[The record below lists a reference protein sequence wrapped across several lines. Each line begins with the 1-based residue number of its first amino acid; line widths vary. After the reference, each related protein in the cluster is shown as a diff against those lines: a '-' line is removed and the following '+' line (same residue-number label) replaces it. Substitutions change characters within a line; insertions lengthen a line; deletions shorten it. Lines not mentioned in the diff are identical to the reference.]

1 MVGKLL
7 HGIASS
13 VAGGIIQGF
22 AGVRKTLVDSFG
34 MVVSY
39 HNESMKFAR
48 SAGMSL
54 QQAHAY
60 TKVLT
65 TRAAELGQKYGLAAS
80 EVQNLERN
88 LQNAVSRQLMLS
100 DDQAEKMVQINRL
113 VGEGVSSTY
122 SEQMV
127 SRMGAQIDT
136 VQGAIAKAYG
146 TAMKSGL
153 NAEKMTQKISQNLS
167 MANRLSFRNGIDG
180 LTRMA
185 MLSEKMG
192 MNMQS
197 VESAAGNFMELDKA
211 IENAAHLQ
219 MLGGSAAAMFG
230 NPLTAAYEANYD
242 PEAFTKRMSD
252 SLATYATFDA
262 SKGISNINGMNMD
275 FVRNIAKAMGISTEE
290 AASMAKKQAEVRY
303 KENTYGTTFDVM
315 SGGDQMKRDMLI
327 NKSTIQNGRLG
338 MVSMKDNKF
347 HEMSY
352 YQSGEGKKEMD
363 EMMAMYG
370 KSDSEIMMDIAST
383 EKTINE
389 QIHGF
394 FTSISGT
401 IGKLF
406 VESGIM
412 PKIQNFIDEKGAM
425 LVQKVSEGVDWMLK
439 QNWEE
444 RWKQITGWVDTVKS
458 YGDTIITVLKWGF
471 GLWVAGKVLGGI
483 KSILGIGKGIFGR
496 RGASAGASGGS
507 SGGGLW
513 KGIKNG
519 ASAVGNALK
528 NGAKAIGNAV
538 SSGVKAL
545 GPVFKSIG
553 NAFTKA
559 GQAIGSAAK
568 SDGTWIANAGTALK
582 AYGNFAV
589 KEFQAMRAAG
599 NSVFKSVTSLM
610 KGSTIATNS
619 AGRLYST
626 TTGQFVSKNAA
637 RGIKLAKIGGG
648 VLTGLQV
655 GISGY
660 QAYSAINSYGSQ
672 REQLNQALQS
682 GQISQDEYN
691 SRLRGAQD
699 DKNKAVGGAV
709 GSVAGMAL
717 GTALAGPIGAAI
729 GGFIG
734 DKVGGFIGKNWNN
747 IKDGAKKAGQWLSD
761 KGKQAASALA
771 TGAVN
776 AARGLARGA
785 MSAFSFAGRIGSAV
799 GKAGVAALKWAG
811 NKIIGGAN
819 KVTALV
825 TPKPTGGREYIYN
838 PGNTSVSNVNGNKI
852 TVKDFNVNISGTIK
866 IDAGRNFTNIDAST
880 LLRDQAFVNQ
890 LKNVIKDSINNDM
903 NGGRFMNDPA
913 TRRGQVSSTSVV
925 GKL

>member
-13 VAGGIIQGF
+13 VAGGIVQGF

-113 VGEGVSSTY
+113 VGEGVSSAY

-127 SRMGAQIDT
+127 TRMGAQIDT

-242 PEAFTKRMSD
+242 PEAFAKRMSD
-252 SLATYATFDA
+252 SLASYATFDA
-262 SKGISNINGMNMD
+262 SKGISSINGMNMD

-303 KENTYGTTFDVM
+303 KENTFGTTLDRM
-315 SGGDQMKRDMLI
+315 SGGDEMKRDMLI
-327 NKSTIQNGRLG
+327 NKSTIQNGQLG

-370 KSDSEIMMDIAST
+370 KSDSEIMMEIAST

-389 QIHGF
+389 QIQGF

-425 LVQKVSEGVDWMLK
+425 LVQKVSDGVDWILNGGLTK
-439 QNWEE
+439 WWGDKWQWLQNVWDTTKKWGAGIAAVLGVIAA
-444 RWKQITGWVDTVKS
+444 WKIGKGALSITRGARAGITRGGGRLGRAVKS
-458 YGDTIITVLKWGF
+458 VLNTGKNANIGK
-471 GLWVAGKVLGGI
+471 GLTYMKNQFTGSRAA
-483 KSILGIGKGIFGR
+483 GKGIFKSIGAMFTTHKNAAGKLVGR
-496 RGASAGASGGS
+496 TGNGAGWGFVSKAGVSGMKLLRGATGVGLAGMAGNYFADKGIFGKEGSAGSQIVKAGSTALEYGALGATIGSIIPGVGTIIGG
-507 SGGGLW
+507 
-513 KGIKNG
+513 
-519 ASAVGNALK
+519 AVGALG
-528 NGAKAIGNAV
+528 GAVKGWYDSQAKQYKGFGDFANSKFSAMKNAV
-538 SSGVKAL
+538 SSVAG
-545 GPVFKSIG
+545 SIADG
-553 NAFTKA
+553 AK
-559 GQAIGSAAK
+559 SAAK
-568 SDGTWIANAGTALK
+568 WVNDGVGKVIKWFGFKTNEGEAKPKKYATGGIVTGGTPGRDSVRALLTP
-582 AYGNFAV
+582 GERV
-589 KEFQAMRAAG
+589 
-599 NSVFKSVTSLM
+599 L
-610 KGSTIATNS
+610 TNS
-619 AGRLYST
+619 QYQELLRPRTPLGKASIAALEWVR
-626 TTGQFVSKNAA
+626 SK
-637 RGIKLAKIGGG
+637 I
-648 VLTGLQV
+648 
-655 GISGY
+655 
-660 QAYSAINSYGSQ
+660 
-672 REQLNQALQS
+672 
-682 GQISQDEYN
+682 
-691 SRLRGAQD
+691 
-699 DKNKAVGGAV
+699 
-709 GSVAGMAL
+709 M
-717 GTALAGPIGAAI
+717 GAA
-729 GGFIG
+729 
-734 DKVGGFIGKNWNN
+734 NN
-747 IKDGAKKAGQWLSD
+747 P
-761 KGKQAASALA
+761 
-771 TGAVN
+771 
-776 AARGLARGA
+776 
-785 MSAFSFAGRIGSAV
+785 
-799 GKAGVAALKWAG
+799 
-811 NKIIGGAN
+811 
-819 KVTALV
+819 TAIV
-825 TPKPTGGREYIYN
+825 KPKPTGGREYIYN
-838 PGNTSVSNVNGNKI
+838 PGGTSTSTVNGNKI

>member
-1 MVGKLL
+1 MIVDKIVGAITGGL
-7 HGIASS
+7 S
-13 VAGGIIQGF
+13 VAFQGI
-22 AGVRKTLVDSFG
+22 RKTLVDSFSL
-34 MVVSY
+34 VTSY

-100 DDQAEKMVQINRL
+100 DDQAEKMIQINRL

-122 SEQMV
+122 SEQMIT
-127 SRMGAQIDT
+127 RMGAQIDT

-242 PEAFTKRMSD
+242 PEAFAKRMSD
-252 SLATYATFDA
+252 SLASYATFDA

-303 KENTYGTTFDVM
+303 KENTYGTTFDAM
-315 SGGDQMKRDMLI
+315 SGGDEMKRDMLI
-327 NKSTIQNGRLG
+327 NKSTIQNGQLG

-383 EKTINE
+383 EKTIE
-389 QIHGF
+389 EELRGLW
-394 FTSISGT
+394 TSIT
-401 IGKLF
+401 GKIADVFNKFDVL
-406 VESGIM
+406 
-412 PKIQNFIDEKGAM
+412 PKIQKFIDEKGAM
-425 LVQKVSEGVDWMLK
+425 LVEYVAKGVDWLLNGGFTTWWEDK
-439 QNWEE
+439 WKWLQNVWDTTKKWGAGIAAVLGVIAA
-444 RWKQITGWVDTVKS
+444 WKIGKGALSITRGARAGITRGGGRLGRAVKS
-458 YGDTIITVLKWGF
+458 ALNTGKNANIGK
-471 GLWVAGKVLGGI
+471 GLAYMKNQFTG
-483 KSILGIGKGIFGR
+483 SRAAGKGIFKSIGAMFTTHKNAAGKLVGR
-496 RGASAGASGGS
+496 TGNGAGWGFVSKAGVSGMKLLRGATGVGLAGMAGNYFADKGIFGKEGSAGSQIVKAGSTALEYGALGATIGSIIPGVGTIIGG
-507 SGGGLW
+507 
-513 KGIKNG
+513 
-519 ASAVGNALK
+519 AVGALG
-528 NGAKAIGNAV
+528 GAVKGWYDSQAKQYKGFGDFANSKFSAMKNAV
-538 SSGVKAL
+538 SSVAG
-545 GPVFKSIG
+545 SIADG
-553 NAFTKA
+553 AK
-559 GQAIGSAAK
+559 SAAK
-568 SDGTWIANAGTALK
+568 WVNDGVGKVIKWFGFKTNEGEAKPKKYATGGIVTGGTPGRDSVRALLTP
-582 AYGNFAV
+582 GERV
-589 KEFQAMRAAG
+589 
-599 NSVFKSVTSLM
+599 L
-610 KGSTIATNS
+610 TNS
-619 AGRLYST
+619 QYQELLRPRTPLGKASIAALEWVR
-626 TTGQFVSKNAA
+626 SK
-637 RGIKLAKIGGG
+637 I
-648 VLTGLQV
+648 
-655 GISGY
+655 
-660 QAYSAINSYGSQ
+660 
-672 REQLNQALQS
+672 
-682 GQISQDEYN
+682 
-691 SRLRGAQD
+691 
-699 DKNKAVGGAV
+699 
-709 GSVAGMAL
+709 M
-717 GTALAGPIGAAI
+717 GAA
-729 GGFIG
+729 
-734 DKVGGFIGKNWNN
+734 NN
-747 IKDGAKKAGQWLSD
+747 P
-761 KGKQAASALA
+761 
-771 TGAVN
+771 
-776 AARGLARGA
+776 
-785 MSAFSFAGRIGSAV
+785 
-799 GKAGVAALKWAG
+799 
-811 NKIIGGAN
+811 
-819 KVTALV
+819 TAIV
-825 TPKPTGGREYIYN
+825 KPKPTGGREYIYN
-838 PGNTSVSNVNGNKI
+838 PGGTSTSTVNGNKI

>member
-1 MVGKLL
+1 MIVDKIVGAITGGFSMAFQ
-7 HGIASS
+7 GI
-13 VAGGIIQGF
+13 
-22 AGVRKTLVDSFG
+22 RKTLVDSFSL
-34 MVVSY
+34 VTSY

-100 DDQAEKMVQINRL
+100 DDQAEKMIQINRL

-122 SEQMV
+122 SEQMIT
-127 SRMGAQIDT
+127 RMGAQIDT

-242 PEAFTKRMSD
+242 PEAFAKRMSD

-303 KENTYGTTFDVM
+303 KENNFGTTLDRM
-315 SGGDQMKRDMLI
+315 SGGDEMKRDMLI
-327 NKSTIQNGRLG
+327 NKSTIQNGQLG

-370 KSDSEIMMDIAST
+370 KSDSEIMMEIAST

-389 QIHGF
+389 QIQGF

-425 LVQKVSEGVDWMLK
+425 LVQKVSEGVDWILK
-439 QNWEE
+439 GNLTKWFEDKWKWLQNVW
-444 RWKQITGWVDTVKS
+444 DTSK
-458 YGDTIITVLKWGF
+458 KWG
-471 GLWVAGKVLGGI
+471 AGIAAVLGVIAAWKIGGNVV
-483 KSILGIGKGIFGR
+483 KLGSNVSNAVRGSGVVGKG
-496 RGASAGASGGS
+496 
-507 SGGGLW
+507 L
-513 KGIKNG
+513 N
-519 ASAVGNALK
+519 
-528 NGAKAIGNAV
+528 
-538 SSGVKAL
+538 
-545 GPVFKSIG
+545 
-553 NAFTKA
+553 
-559 GQAIGSAAK
+559 AAK
-568 SDGTWIANAGTALK
+568 SVGKWTVNGLK
-582 AYGNFAV
+582 NFAKPRRLLKSMGV
-589 KEFQAMRAAG
+589 GLAG
-599 NSVFKSVTSLM
+599 ALGNVAVDSYFE
-610 KGSTIATNS
+610 
-619 AGRLYST
+619 
-626 TTGQFVSKNAA
+626 KNPD
-637 RGIKLAKIGGG
+637 KKGG
-648 VLTGLQV
+648 VGHYAGKMASTAV
-655 GISGY
+655 E
-660 QAYSAINSYGSQ
+660 YGS
-672 REQLNQALQS
+672 L
-682 GQISQDEYN
+682 
-691 SRLRGAQD
+691 
-699 DKNKAVGGAV
+699 
-709 GSVAGMAL
+709 GSMF
-717 GTALAGPIGAAI
+717 GPIGAGIGAAVGAVKGAYDTWKSLPENADKNFLDYTKNMANGAWEGIKYAGSKVGEGLSWIGGKVSEGVSWVSERISERGGLLKVAFNAVTTPFRAFIGIIEGIAKNIMHPIDLLKKAWNALTNNPIGKLTDFIFGEKEAPKPKKYAVGGIAYGGEPGRDSVPALLTPGERVLTNDQYQSLLRPRTAI
-729 GGFIG
+729 G
-734 DKVGGFIGKNWNN
+734 
-747 IKDGAKKAGQWLSD
+747 
-761 KGKQAASALA
+761 
-771 TGAVN
+771 
-776 AARGLARGA
+776 R
-785 MSAFSFAGRIGSAV
+785 
-799 GKAGVAALKWAG
+799 AGVAALNWVSS
-811 NKIIGGAN
+811 KIMGGEN
-819 KVTALV
+819 NPTAIV
-825 TPKPTGGREYIYN
+825 KPKPTGGREYIYN
-838 PGNTSVSNVNGNKI
+838 PGGTSTSTVNGNKI

>member
-13 VAGGIIQGF
+13 VAGGIVQGF

-113 VGEGVSSTY
+113 VGEGVSSAY

-127 SRMGAQIDT
+127 TRMGAQIDT

-242 PEAFTKRMSD
+242 PEAFAKRMSD
-252 SLATYATFDA
+252 SLASYATFDA
-262 SKGISNINGMNMD
+262 SKGISSINGMNMD

-303 KENTYGTTFDVM
+303 KENTFGTTLDRM
-315 SGGDQMKRDMLI
+315 SGGDEMKRDMLI
-327 NKSTIQNGRLG
+327 NKSTIQNGQLG

-370 KSDSEIMMDIAST
+370 KSDSEIMMEIAST

-389 QIHGF
+389 QIQGF

-425 LVQKVSEGVDWMLK
+425 LVQKVSDGVDWILNGGLTK
-439 QNWEE
+439 WWGDKWQWLQNVWDTTKKWGAGIAAVLGVIAA
-444 RWKQITGWVDTVKS
+444 WKIGKGALSITRGARAGITRGGGRLGRAVKS
-458 YGDTIITVLKWGF
+458 VLNTGKNANIGK
-471 GLWVAGKVLGGI
+471 GLTYMKNQFTGSRAA
-483 KSILGIGKGIFGR
+483 GKGIFKSIGAMFTTHKNTAGKLVGR
-496 RGASAGASGGS
+496 TGNGAGWGFVSKAGVSGMKLLRGATGVGLAGMAGNYFADKGIFGKEGSAGSQIVKAGSTALEYGALGATIGSIIPGVGTIIGG
-507 SGGGLW
+507 
-513 KGIKNG
+513 
-519 ASAVGNALK
+519 AVGALG
-528 NGAKAIGNAV
+528 GAVKGWYDSQAKQYKGFGDFANSKFSAMKNAV
-538 SSGVKAL
+538 SSVAG
-545 GPVFKSIG
+545 SIADG
-553 NAFTKA
+553 AK
-559 GQAIGSAAK
+559 SAAK
-568 SDGTWIANAGTALK
+568 WVNDGVGKVIKWFGFKTNEGEAKPKKYATGGIVTGGTPGRDSVRALLTP
-582 AYGNFAV
+582 GERV
-589 KEFQAMRAAG
+589 
-599 NSVFKSVTSLM
+599 L
-610 KGSTIATNS
+610 TNS
-619 AGRLYST
+619 QYQELLRPRTPLGKASIAALEWVR
-626 TTGQFVSKNAA
+626 SK
-637 RGIKLAKIGGG
+637 I
-648 VLTGLQV
+648 
-655 GISGY
+655 
-660 QAYSAINSYGSQ
+660 
-672 REQLNQALQS
+672 
-682 GQISQDEYN
+682 
-691 SRLRGAQD
+691 
-699 DKNKAVGGAV
+699 
-709 GSVAGMAL
+709 M
-717 GTALAGPIGAAI
+717 GAA
-729 GGFIG
+729 
-734 DKVGGFIGKNWNN
+734 NN
-747 IKDGAKKAGQWLSD
+747 P
-761 KGKQAASALA
+761 
-771 TGAVN
+771 
-776 AARGLARGA
+776 
-785 MSAFSFAGRIGSAV
+785 
-799 GKAGVAALKWAG
+799 
-811 NKIIGGAN
+811 
-819 KVTALV
+819 TAIV
-825 TPKPTGGREYIYN
+825 KPKPTGGREYIYN
-838 PGNTSVSNVNGNKI
+838 PGGTSTSTVNGNKI

>member
-13 VAGGIIQGF
+13 VAGGIVQGF

-113 VGEGVSSTY
+113 VGEGVSSAY

-127 SRMGAQIDT
+127 TRMGAQIDT

-242 PEAFTKRMSD
+242 PEAFAKRMSD
-252 SLATYATFDA
+252 SLASYATFDA
-262 SKGISNINGMNMD
+262 SKGISSINGMNMD

-303 KENTYGTTFDVM
+303 KENTFGTTLDRM
-315 SGGDQMKRDMLI
+315 SGGDEMKRDMLI
-327 NKSTIQNGRLG
+327 NKSTIQNGQLG

-370 KSDSEIMMDIAST
+370 KSDSEIMMEIAST

-389 QIHGF
+389 QIQGF

-425 LVQKVSEGVDWMLK
+425 LVQKVSDGVDWILNGGLTK
-439 QNWEE
+439 WWGDKWQWLQNVWDTTKKWGAGIAAVLGVIAA
-444 RWKQITGWVDTVKS
+444 WKIGKGALSITRGARAGITRGGGRLGRAVKS
-458 YGDTIITVLKWGF
+458 VLNTGKNANIGK
-471 GLWVAGKVLGGI
+471 GLTYMKNQFTGSRAA
-483 KSILGIGKGIFGR
+483 GKGIFKSIGAMFTTHKNAAGKLVGR
-496 RGASAGASGGS
+496 TGNGAGWGFVSKAGVSGMKLLRGATGVGLAGMAGNYFADKGIFGKEGSAGSQIVKAGSTALEYGAHGATIGSIIPGVGTIIGG
-507 SGGGLW
+507 
-513 KGIKNG
+513 
-519 ASAVGNALK
+519 AVGALG
-528 NGAKAIGNAV
+528 GAVKGWYDSQAKQYKGFGDFANSKFSAMKNAV
-538 SSGVKAL
+538 SSVAG
-545 GPVFKSIG
+545 SIADG
-553 NAFTKA
+553 AK
-559 GQAIGSAAK
+559 SAAK
-568 SDGTWIANAGTALK
+568 WVNDGVGKVIKWFGFKTNEGEAKPKKYATGGIVTGGTPGRDSVRALLTP
-582 AYGNFAV
+582 GERV
-589 KEFQAMRAAG
+589 
-599 NSVFKSVTSLM
+599 L
-610 KGSTIATNS
+610 TNS
-619 AGRLYST
+619 QYQELLRPRTPLGKASIAALEWVR
-626 TTGQFVSKNAA
+626 SK
-637 RGIKLAKIGGG
+637 I
-648 VLTGLQV
+648 
-655 GISGY
+655 
-660 QAYSAINSYGSQ
+660 
-672 REQLNQALQS
+672 
-682 GQISQDEYN
+682 
-691 SRLRGAQD
+691 
-699 DKNKAVGGAV
+699 
-709 GSVAGMAL
+709 M
-717 GTALAGPIGAAI
+717 GAA
-729 GGFIG
+729 
-734 DKVGGFIGKNWNN
+734 NN
-747 IKDGAKKAGQWLSD
+747 P
-761 KGKQAASALA
+761 
-771 TGAVN
+771 
-776 AARGLARGA
+776 
-785 MSAFSFAGRIGSAV
+785 
-799 GKAGVAALKWAG
+799 
-811 NKIIGGAN
+811 
-819 KVTALV
+819 TAIV
-825 TPKPTGGREYIYN
+825 KPKPTGGREYIYN
-838 PGNTSVSNVNGNKI
+838 PGGTSTSTVNGNKI

>member
-113 VGEGVSSTY
+113 VGEGVSSAY

-127 SRMGAQIDT
+127 TRMGAQIDT

-242 PEAFTKRMSD
+242 PEAFAKRMSD

-262 SKGISNINGMNMD
+262 TKGISNINGMNMD

-303 KENTYGTTFDVM
+303 KENNFGTTLDRM

-327 NKSTIQNGRLG
+327 NKSTIQNGQLG

-370 KSDSEIMMDIAST
+370 KSDSEIMMEIAST

-389 QIHGF
+389 QIQGF

-412 PKIQNFIDEKGAM
+412 DKIQNFIDEKGAM
-425 LVQKVSEGVDWMLK
+425 IVQKVSEGVDWIL
-439 QNWEE
+439 N
-444 RWKQITGWVDTVKS
+444 G
-458 YGDTIITVLKWGF
+458 GF
-471 GLWVAGKVLGGI
+471 QKLWDD
-483 KSILGIGKGIFGR
+483 
-496 RGASAGASGGS
+496 
-507 SGGGLW
+507 
-513 KGIKNG
+513 
-519 ASAVGNALK
+519 AVGWLK
-528 NGAKAIGNAV
+528 KVQNEIKLGAAAIVAAILIGQGMKHFGKRGAKAGRTKSKKPSTKPRSKPSPKNSAGKTKAQVRNYQNNSYVKSKGFTRGVKNAYQTGLRNGATKTSAAKGALEAV
-538 SSGVKAL
+538 AKNNAALRVGSKAL
-545 GPVFKSIG
+545 GPAAAIAMTGYDVYSSVKNGKERIKEIEESKLSRAEKDREIR
-553 NAFTKA
+553 KA
-559 GQAIGSAAK
+559 
-568 SDGTWIANAGTALK
+568 
-582 AYGNFAV
+582 
-589 KEFQAMRAAG
+589 
-599 NSVFKSVTSLM
+599 
-610 KGSTIATNS
+610 
-619 AGRLYST
+619 
-626 TTGQFVSKNAA
+626 KNE
-637 RGIKLAKIGGG
+637 RDQNI
-648 VLTGLQV
+648 
-655 GISGY
+655 
-660 QAYSAINSYGSQ
+660 
-672 REQLNQALQS
+672 
-682 GQISQDEYN
+682 
-691 SRLRGAQD
+691 
-699 DKNKAVGGAV
+699 GGAV
-709 GSVAGMAL
+709 GGGIGGAAAGAAMGAAVGSVVPIVGTLIGGILGGMA
-717 GTALAGPIGAAI
+717 GYWG
-729 GGFIG
+729 G
-734 DKVGGFIGKNWNN
+734 DKVGRATVKAFQNN
-747 IKDGAKKAGQWLSD
+747 EEQTKPKKY
-761 KGKQAASALA
+761 A
-771 TGAVN
+771 TGGIVT
-776 AARGLARGA
+776 GGTP
-785 MSAFSFAGRIGSAV
+785 GRDSVRALLTPGERVLTNSQYQELLRPRTPL
-799 GKAGVAALKWAG
+799 GKASIAALEWVRS
-811 NKIIGGAN
+811 KIMGAAN
-819 KVTALV
+819 NPTAIV
-825 TPKPTGGREYIYN
+825 KPKPTGGREYIYN
-838 PGNTSVSNVNGNKI
+838 PGGTSTSTVNGNKI